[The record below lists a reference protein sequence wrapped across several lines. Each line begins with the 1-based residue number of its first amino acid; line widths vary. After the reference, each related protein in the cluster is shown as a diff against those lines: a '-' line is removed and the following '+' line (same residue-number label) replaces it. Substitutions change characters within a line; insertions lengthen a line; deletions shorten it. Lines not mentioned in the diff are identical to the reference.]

1 MPRES
6 TDYQTV
12 REDMKPGDVIAFG
25 GKQNFSQVIKTVT
38 RSEVS
43 HVGVILQS
51 RLVTDPEDAD
61 RFVNQIIES
70 TSLNGKSGVQIN
82 RMSDHIDAYKGE
94 IWWLPL
100 SQGTRNKLNAV
111 EFYNFLLKQNDKKY
125 DILQAMF
132 SALDRMDDLPLVGG
146 ITHNREDFSKF
157 FCSELVSAGLEA
169 GDVIETINASE
180 VTPIDL
186 CQFNL
191 YDSTYYQ
198 LKGEEKTIRAYNSLN
213 PEGWGEA

>member
-94 IWWLPL
+94 ILWLPL
-100 SQGTRNKLNAV
+100 SQGIRSKLNAV